1 MLMKNK
7 WIPEPDEFF
16 VGYIPDAPQQTSF
29 ILRRIIIC
37 LGVVVVIIG
46 MTIAVSQR
54 EFSTA
59 NFEYGKFIT
68 VEGYLFNNPLPH
80 LRIERVKDST
90 GLPSYQT
97 VLLVGEGK
105 AGANETIKEYETHL
119 GKMEG
124 HLIKLQGQLIHGHH
138 KVVLQLSSERL
149 PERVDEEQA
158 LEPVL
163 LKEINDANISGEI
176 VDPKC
181 YFGVMKPGE
190 GKPHRSC
197 AIRCIAGGIPPVF
210 HVNGLPEYYL
220 LLDENHQPVNQRVLD
235 IVGDNITLQGKAY
248 QFDDWKIFLLNESFL
263 KEQAKAGKLRLNL
276 MAMREGI
283 TSCENK

>member
-1 MLMKNK
+1 MRNR

-16 VGYIPDAPQQTSF
+16 VGYISDAPQQTSF
-29 ILRRIIIC
+29 ILRKIIIC
-37 LGVVVVIIG
+37 LGVVVVIIA

-59 NFEYGKFIT
+59 NFEYGQFTT
-68 VEGYLFNNPLPH
+68 VEGYLFSNPLPH
-80 LRIERVKDST
+80 LKINRGVDSM
-90 GLPSYQT
+90 GMPRYQT

-105 AGANETIKEYETHL
+105 AGANEMIKEYETHL
-119 GKMEG
+119 GRMEG
-124 HLIKLQGQLIHGHH
+124 QLIQLQGQLIHGHH
-138 KVVLQLSSERL
+138 KVVLQLSAEQL
-149 PERVDEEQA
+149 PKRIGDKQG
-158 LEPVL
+158 LKPML
-163 LKEINDANISGEI
+163 LKEGIETNISGEI

-210 HVNGLPEYYL
+210 HVNGLSEYYL
-220 LLDENHQPVNQRVLD
+220 LLDENLQPVNQRILD
-235 IVGDNITLQGKAY
+235 IVGDNITLHGKAY

-263 KEQAKAGKLRLNL
+263 KEQAKAGKIRRNL
-276 MAMREGI
+276 MAMQEGI

>member
-37 LGVVVVIIG
+37 LGFVVVIIG
-46 MTIAVSQR
+46 ITIAVSQR

-59 NFEYGKFIT
+59 NFEYGKFTT
-68 VEGYLFNNPLPH
+68 VVGYLFSNPLPH
-80 LRIERVKDST
+80 LKIERGKDST
-90 GLPSYQT
+90 GLPIYQT

-105 AGANETIKEYETHL
+105 AGANETIKEYQNHL

-138 KVVLQLSSERL
+138 KVVLQLSPERL
-149 PERVDEEQA
+149 PERVEEAQA

-163 LKEINDANISGEI
+163 LKEINDSNISGEI

-197 AIRCIAGGIPPVF
+197 AIRCISGGIPPVF
-210 HVNGLPEYYL
+210 HVNGLSEYYL
-220 LLDENHQPVNQRVLD
+220 LLDENLQPVNQRILD
-235 IVGDNITLQGKAY
+235 IVGDNITLHGKAY

-263 KEQAKAGKLRLNL
+263 KEQAKAGKIRRNL
-276 MAMREGI
+276 MAMQEGI